1 MDWPLIWFAVGLPVT
16 GALMVWTTF
25 IIIHAD
31 EARSRKRQQKLKETS
46 STDG

>member
-16 GALMVWTTF
+16 GALMVWGTF

-31 EARSRKRQQKLKETS
+31 EARSRKREKSGKTP